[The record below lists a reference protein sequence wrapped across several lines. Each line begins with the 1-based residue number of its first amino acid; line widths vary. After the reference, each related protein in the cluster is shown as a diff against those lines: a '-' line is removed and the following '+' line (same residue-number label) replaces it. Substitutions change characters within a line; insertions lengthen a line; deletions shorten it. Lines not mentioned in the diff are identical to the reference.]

1 MGARLISSR
10 RIHAGRVVSLDLD
23 DVEEPGRIRA
33 EREVVRHSGSVALL
47 PVHDD
52 GSVTLVRQY
61 RRPADALL
69 WELPAGRLEP
79 GEEPSRAAGRELE
92 EEAGLSAGALEPLGA
107 PFFTTPGF
115 CDERLQLF
123 RATGLRR
130 VPARPES
137 DECLEARR
145 FTLEELEE
153 LRHAGQIED
162 AKTLLAL
169 LLERERRRA

>member
-10 RIHAGRVVSLDLD
+10 RVHAGRVVSLDLD
-23 DVEEPGRIRA
+23 DVEEPGGIRI
-33 EREVVRHSGSVALL
+33 EREVVRHPGSVAIL
-47 PVHDD
+47 PVHED
-52 GSVTLVRQY
+52 GRVTLVRQY

-79 GEEPSRAAGRELE
+79 GEEPRRAAARELE
-92 EEAGLSAGALEPLGA
+92 EEAGLSAGSLEPLGA
-107 PFFTTPGF
+107 SFFTTPGF

-123 RATGLRR
+123 RATALRA

-145 FTLEELEE
+145 FSLDELEE
-153 LRHAGQIED
+153 LRRAGELVD
-162 AKTLLAL
+162 AKSLLAL
-169 LLERERRRA
+169 LLERERRR